1 MRLPS
6 KLLKFFEIGGPY
18 NRSPNFVLIDFFT
31 YDMCVIKISCMQ
43 NFITLTKLLKNL
55 KMYRKHA
62 SNIWKFYKLKMSEN
76 CFFYMACY
84 SSKEIGCK
92 KIANFAGYFLRNG
105 KKDYFFLPKIFELL
119 PAKLNFSRIPKD
131 FQIYH
136 MV

>member
-1 MRLPS
+1 MCHKNILHA
-6 KLLKFFEIGGPY
+6 KFHSS
-18 NRSPNFVLIDFFT
+18 NLIIEEFGNVPETRIKF
-31 YDMCVIKISCMQ
+31 MKISQ
-43 NFITLTKLLKNL
+43 DKNV
-55 KMYRKHA
+55 
-62 SNIWKFYKLKMSEN
+62 S
-76 CFFYMACY
+76 FFFHMAFY